1 MQEERVVLQRE
12 LWLQE
17 SRERSHRL
25 FLLYSLGEHTLH
37 QNVGTGW
44 EERHAVLEGG
54 AEQRWNVAEEHSGQN
69 LTECLCLKKEILL

>member
-1 MQEERVVLQRE
+1 MQEERVILQRE

-17 SRERSHRL
+17 SRERSHGL

-44 EERHAVLEGG
+44 EESHDVWEGG
-54 AEQRWNVAEEHSGQN
+54 AEQRWKVAEEHSGQN
-69 LTECLCLKKEILL
+69 SPACLCLQKEILP

>member
-1 MQEERVVLQRE
+1 MQEERVILQRE

-17 SRERSHRL
+17 SRERSHGL

-44 EERHAVLEGG
+44 EERRDVLEQSNTGMWP
-54 AEQRWNVAEEHSGQN
+54 RS
-69 LTECLCLKKEILL
+69 ILNRT